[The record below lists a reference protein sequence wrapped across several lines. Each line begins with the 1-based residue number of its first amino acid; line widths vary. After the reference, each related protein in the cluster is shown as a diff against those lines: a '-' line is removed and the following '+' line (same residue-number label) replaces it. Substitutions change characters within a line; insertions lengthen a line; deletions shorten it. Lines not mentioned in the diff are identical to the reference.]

1 MFTADLLER
10 AVKTF
15 IQSFIATFGMAFVV
29 PANVVDLSAWKAAGL
44 AAVIAAVSAGISA
57 LTSVLSKPIADKDT
71 ASIVLPPP
79 ESAPKQPVVG

>member
-15 IQSFIATFGMAFVV
+15 FQSFVATFGMTFIV

-44 AAVIAAVSAGISA
+44 AAVVASVSAGISGI
-57 LTSVLSKPIADKDT
+57 TSLLSKKVGTNKDT
-71 ASIVLPPP
+71 ASIV
-79 ESAPKQPVVG
+79 